1 MPVPPL
7 RRRTGRTPDPKPEF
21 TAKQPPKW
29 EQWEILV
36 VFGSILLLMYI
47 WFCYENFHFHI
58 THFYAHLGYPNAQH
72 LVGQRY
78 LRGVGVRRDEA
89 MAAHWFSRAV
99 QNSGPVSGEQNQ
111 TLIM

>member
-1 MPVPPL
+1 MKVPSL
-7 RRRTGRTPDPKPEF
+7 RRRAGRTPYPRLEP
-21 TAKQPPKW
+21 TAKQPLKW
-29 EQWEILV
+29 EQWELLV
-36 VFGSILLLMYI
+36 VCGSFLALMYL

-78 LRGVGVRRDEA
+78 LRGVGVQRDEA
-89 MAAHWFSRAV
+89 LADHWFSRAV
-99 QNSGPVSGEQNQ
+99 QNSGPMSGQQNR